1 MLATSWAQAHVE
13 RHFELSTCDNALA
26 FGSLCLN
33 VHAVYNFI
41 MSSNALKFT
50 DEGSITVKV
59 EQESHNM
66 IAISVADTGVGIPA
80 EFRDKLFHTIG
91 LTTTNEEFLG
101 GSGLGLCICK

>member
-1 MLATSWAQAHVE
+1 ML
-13 RHFELSTCDNALA
+13 CN
-26 FGSLCLN
+26 N
-33 VHAVYNFI
+33 
-41 MSSNALKFT
+41 SNAKKFT
-50 DEGSITVKV
+50 DEGSVTVKV
-59 EQESHNM
+59 EQEQHDM

>member
-1 MLATSWAQAHVE
+1 MTVA
-13 RHFELSTCDNALA
+13 
-26 FGSLCLN
+26 
-33 VHAVYNFI
+33 
-41 MSSNALKFT
+41 
-50 DEGSITVKV
+50 DEPEG
-59 EQESHNM
+59 M

>member
-1 MLATSWAQAHVE
+1 VLIEHACACTAV
-13 RHFELSTCDNALA
+13 
-26 FGSLCLN
+26 LCN
-33 VHAVYNFI
+33 R
-41 MSSNALKFT
+41 SNAKKFT
-50 DEGSITVKV
+50 EQGSITVKV
-59 EQESHNM
+59 EQQLHDDM

>member
-1 MLATSWAQAHVE
+1 VQAVLADALDSQHTIDVTAHY
-13 RHFELSTCDNALA
+13 A
-26 FGSLCLN
+26 
-33 VHAVYNFI
+33 VHRC
-41 MSSNALKFT
+41 SNALKFT
-50 DEGSITVKV
+50 AEGSITVTV
-59 EQESHNM
+59 ADEPEGM

>member
-1 MLATSWAQAHVE
+1 V
-13 RHFELSTCDNALA
+13 
-26 FGSLCLN
+26 LCN
-33 VHAVYNFI
+33 R
-41 MSSNALKFT
+41 SNAKKFT

-59 EQESHNM
+59 EQDAASSI
-66 IAISVADTGVGIPA
+66 IAISVADTA

>member
-1 MLATSWAQAHVE
+1 V
-13 RHFELSTCDNALA
+13 
-26 FGSLCLN
+26 LCN
-33 VHAVYNFI
+33 R
-41 MSSNALKFT
+41 SNAKKFT

-59 EQESHNM
+59 EQDAASSI

>member
-1 MLATSWAQAHVE
+1 ML
-13 RHFELSTCDNALA
+13 CDN
-26 FGSLCLN
+26 
-33 VHAVYNFI
+33 
-41 MSSNALKFT
+41 SNAKKFT

-59 EQESHNM
+59 EQEQHAM

>member
-1 MLATSWAQAHVE
+1 MRIHMHSYILISLAVRLQVKTEA
-13 RHFELSTCDNALA
+13 
-26 FGSLCLN
+26 
-33 VHAVYNFI
+33 
-41 MSSNALKFT
+41 
-50 DEGSITVKV
+50 EG
-59 EQESHNM
+59 M

>member
-1 MLATSWAQAHVE
+1 VLLHVIHNGDAQVLRCIA
-13 RHFELSTCDNALA
+13 
-26 FGSLCLN
+26 
-33 VHAVYNFI
+33 VHHHN
-41 MSSNALKFT
+41 SNAKKFT
-50 DEGSITVKV
+50 TEGSITVTVK
-59 EQESHNM
+59 QEPDNM

>member
-1 MLATSWAQAHVE
+1 VLIYHACACTAV
-13 RHFELSTCDNALA
+13 LSNC
-26 FGSLCLN
+26 
-33 VHAVYNFI
+33 
-41 MSSNALKFT
+41 SNAKKFT
-50 DEGSITVKV
+50 EQGSITIKV
-59 EQESHNM
+59 EQQLHDDM

>member
-1 MLATSWAQAHVE
+1 MICELALTP
-13 RHFELSTCDNALA
+13 LL
-26 FGSLCLN
+26 LC
-33 VHAVYNFI
+33 AVLRCAVLRC
-41 MSSNALKFT
+41 SNALKFT
-50 DEGSITVKV
+50 NEGSITVKV
-59 EQESHNM
+59 ADEPEGM

>member
-1 MLATSWAQAHVE
+1 MHIVQHSVM
-13 RHFELSTCDNALA
+13 C
-26 FGSLCLN
+26 
-33 VHAVYNFI
+33 
-41 MSSNALKFT
+41 SNALKFT

-59 EQESHNM
+59 QQEQHAM
-66 IAISVADTGVGIPA
+66 IAISVADVDVGIPA

>member
-1 MLATSWAQAHVE
+1 MHARLLIH
-13 RHFELSTCDNALA
+13 
-26 FGSLCLN
+26 GN
-33 VHAVYNFI
+33 VNY
-41 MSSNALKFT
+41 SNALKFT

-59 EQESHNM
+59 EQESHAM

>member
-1 MLATSWAQAHVE
+1 ML
-13 RHFELSTCDNALA
+13 TC
-26 FGSLCLN
+26 LCVFMLYIVVN
-33 VHAVYNFI
+33 
-41 MSSNALKFT
+41 SNALKFT

-59 EQESHNM
+59 EQESHDGM